1 MRPTNVRANVGSRI
15 SGSSAKPTR
24 RTFCAW
30 ALPLCTGSKVSP
42 KLRTRSPRQ
51 VTRDQLT
58 SSFISATSLGVVDA
72 GHLDR
77 HQELITRH
85 GFKVDRI
92 GDNDRV
98 LLLPGTLRDFA
109 IDFQL
114 IAFRVFKI
122 DTFGDA
128 VVNSPDDGNVMR
140 L

>member
-30 ALPLCTGSKVSP
+30 AVPLHTRIKVSP
-42 KLRTRSPRQ
+42 RLRTRSPRQ
-51 VTRDQLT
+51 VTRDQPA
-58 SSFISATSLGVVDA
+58 SSFIRAIPLVLWTT

-85 GFKVDRI
+85 GFEVDRI
-92 GDNDRV
+92 SDNDRF
-98 LLLPGTLRDFA
+98 LLLPGALRDFA

-114 IAFRVFKI
+114 IPFWVFKV
-122 DTFGDA
+122 DAFGDA
-128 VVNSPDDGNVMR
+128 VVNGPDDGHVMR